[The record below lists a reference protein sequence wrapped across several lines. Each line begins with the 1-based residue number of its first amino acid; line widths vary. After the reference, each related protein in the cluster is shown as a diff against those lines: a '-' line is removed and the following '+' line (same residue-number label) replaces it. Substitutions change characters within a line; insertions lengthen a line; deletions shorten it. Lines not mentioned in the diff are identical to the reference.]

1 MISHLEVRSFKS
13 IRDLRVELAPLVV
26 VFGPNAA
33 GKSNLLEAL
42 LLFSRVTTSQT
53 MSDALGPP
61 MRGYPLEA
69 FSLPEEGLPGLL
81 SDESAELELSGDIAP
96 QSAANGKSP
105 PALRYRVKVRIRPKT
120 GELQLA
126 DEFLARLDRQGEVAG
141 NMPPRIELDA
151 DGQHLLVRRLGEPA
165 RPRKE
170 TVPLKHTILSN
181 RQFTGEKHYP
191 DFDRLR
197 EELSAWRSYYLDPR
211 SAMREAQPPRE
222 VTDIGSNGQWIAPFL
237 FRLKNSPEHAKRF
250 TSVGRALR
258 AAIPTIENLDVD
270 LDQKR
275 GTLDVQILQQGT
287 RYSSRVI
294 SEGTLRVLALCAIA
308 ANPFPSTLVAF
319 EEPENGV
326 HPRRIEVIA
335 SLLESMVDEGR
346 RQVIVTSHSPTFV
359 AHMLKRREE
368 APEKIQLLRCHQA
381 DGATEISPFGR
392 AGPLFDQPDVRNA
405 LASPEDPRMRIE
417 AMLEQGWFDG

>member
-1 MISHLEVRSFKS
+1 MLRHLEVRKFKS
-13 IRDLRVELAPLVV
+13 IHELSVDLAPFVV
-26 VFGPNAA
+26 IFGPNAA
-33 GKSNLLEAL
+33 GKSNVLEAL
-42 LLFSRVTTSQT
+42 LLLSRAATSQT
-53 MSDALGPP
+53 LADAFGQPV
-61 MRGYPLEA
+61 RGYPLEA
-69 FSLPEEGLPGLL
+69 FSLPKDGLPGLL
-81 SDESAELELSGDIAP
+81 SDESAELELSADVAP
-96 QSAANGKSP
+96 QSPANGNS
-105 PALRYRVKVRIRPKT
+105 AGLLRYRVSVRIRPKT

-126 DEFLARLDRQGEVAG
+126 DEYLARLDRQGRVLG
-141 NMPPRIELDA
+141 NMPPRIEKDPE
-151 DGQHLLVRRLGEPA
+151 GRHLLVRRLGERG
-165 RPRKE
+165 RPRE
-170 TVPLKHTILSN
+170 EPVLLKHTLLSN
-181 RQFTGEKHYP
+181 RQFTGAKRYP

-197 EELSAWRSYYLDPR
+197 DELASWRSYYLDPR

-222 VTDIGSNGQWIAPFL
+222 VTDVGSQGESIAPFL
-237 FRLKNSPEHAKRF
+237 FRLKNTPEHARRF
-250 TSVGRALR
+250 AAIGRALR

-335 SLLESMVDEGR
+335 SLLESMVEENR

-359 AHMLKRREE
+359 SHMLKRREE
-368 APEKIQLLRCHQA
+368 APEKILLLRCHQA
-381 DGATEISPFGR
+381 DGATEISPFGP

-405 LASPEDPRMRIE
+405 LASPDDQRVLVE